1 MKAFITAEQAIAI
14 LPEGETVHTFYNGPL
29 MLVGADW
36 QRSEVED
43 KIKKSDFREL
53 TGPGAK
59 GMHHGLC
66 VYNEGATQGDILFI
80 ETDDAKLETLE
91 AQLTAEKPQSKP
103 CGRLFS
109 TEQVSK
115 YHPDKYADQI
125 SDAVLDACLRRDKNS
140 RVACETMVK
149 GNTVILAGEITTRA
163 EINYAEIV
171 TGVAKKLGYQVDNIL
186 TYIQTQSPEIAGGVG
201 SGVDLGAGDQGM
213 MYGYA
218 CRETESLLPF
228 GFDLANRIIA
238 AIEKD
243 VETNPDTVF
252 KGDAKCQVT
261 VDLDEKP
268 TMDSVKK
275 ILVSACHV
283 EDTTLEAVQRSIHEI
298 LWDCGVDT
306 KKVEVIAN
314 PAGTWTIGG
323 PAADC
328 GLTGRKIVCDQY
340 GGYCPVGG
348 GAFSGKDPSKVDR
361 SGAYMARKIA
371 CDLLQQFEGIE
382 WAEVQIA
389 YAIGQSKP
397 MSVNVKTNDPGIF
410 DREAAK
416 WITENYD
423 LTPAG
428 IITTLNLLNENY
440 EKLAEGCHF
449 RYGGWV

>member
-1 MKAFITAEQAIAI
+1 M
-14 LPEGETVHTFYNGPL
+14 
-29 MLVGADW
+29 
-36 QRSEVED
+36 
-43 KIKKSDFREL
+43 
-53 TGPGAK
+53 
-59 GMHHGLC
+59 
-66 VYNEGATQGDILFI
+66 
-80 ETDDAKLETLE
+80 
-91 AQLTAEKPQSKP
+91 
-103 CGRLFS
+103 RLFS

-149 GNTVILAGEITTRA
+149 GGTVILAGEITTRA

-171 TGVAKKLGYQVDNIL
+171 TGVAKKLGYNIDNIL
-186 TYIQTQSPEIAGGVG
+186 TYIQTQSPEIAGGIG
-201 SGVDLGAGDQGM
+201 NGTYLGAGDQGM

-218 CRETESLLPF
+218 CRETENLLPF

-243 VETNPDTVF
+243 VETNPETLF

-268 TMDSVKK
+268 TMDSVKA
-275 ILVSACHV
+275 ILVSACHK
-283 EDTTLEAVQRSIHEI
+283 EDCVLEAAQHAIHEI

-306 KKVEVIAN
+306 KKVKVIAN

-323 PAADC
+323 PIADC

-371 CDLLQQFEGIE
+371 CDLLQQFEDIE

-389 YAIGQSKP
+389 YAIGQSEP
-397 MSVNVKTNDPGIF
+397 MSVNVKTNDPGVF

-428 IITTLNLLNENY
+428 IITALNLLNENY